1 MAYQK
6 ELIVATF
13 AVLLTAGALFFIAP
27 ETPEINLKQDLKCVA
42 RSTMVARGQSWVDKH
57 VPYNQQ
63 GSYDGY
69 RTDCSGFVSMCWEL
83 ARPGLTTF
91 TMHTVAHNIDK
102 GALAP
107 GDAMNCDS
115 RHIVLFAGWTDGSQS
130 KYVAME

>member
-1 MAYQK
+1 MVYQK
-6 ELIVATF
+6 ELIAATF
-13 AVLLTAGALFFIAP
+13 AVLLTAGALFLIAP
-27 ETPEINLKQDLKCVA
+27 ESPEANLKKDLKCVA
-42 RSTMVARGQSWVDKH
+42 RSTMIARGQSWVDKH

-91 TMHTVAHNIDK
+91 TMHTVAHNIEK

>member
-1 MAYQK
+1 MVSQK
-6 ELIVATF
+6 ELIAATF
-13 AVLLTAGALFFIAP
+13 AVLLTAGALFLITPEAP
-27 ETPEINLKQDLKCVA
+27 EANLKKDLKCVA
-42 RSTMVARGQSWVDKH
+42 RSTMIARGQSWVDKH

-63 GSYDGY
+63 GTYDGY

-83 ARPGLTTF
+83 ARPGLSTF

-115 RHIVLFAGWTDGSQS
+115 RHILLFAGWTDGSQS

>member
-1 MAYQK
+1 MVSQK
-6 ELIVATF
+6 ELIAVTF
-13 AVLLTAGALFFIAP
+13 AVLLTAGALFLIAP
-27 ETPEINLKQDLKCVA
+27 EAPEANLKKDLKCVA
-42 RSTMVARGQSWVDKH
+42 RSTMIARGQNWVDKH

-83 ARPGLTTF
+83 PRPGLTTF
-91 TMHTVAHNIDK
+91 TMHTVAHNIEK